1 MATYVLLSKLTEEG
15 AETITKNPD
24 RIREVNQEIAKLGV
38 KVREQYALL
47 GSYDFINI
55 VEAPDNATIAR
66 VSALLGSRGSI
77 QITTLAAVPLDEFI
91 ASLKQ

>member
-1 MATYVLLSKLTEEG
+1 VATYVLLSKLTDDG
-15 AETITKNPD
+15 AATITKNPD

-55 VEAPDNATIAR
+55 VEAADNATIAR

-77 QITTLAAVPLDEFI
+77 QITTLAAVPLDDFI
-91 ASLKQ
+91 ASLKK

>member
-1 MATYVLLSKLTEEG
+1 MATYVLLSKLTDEG

-47 GSYDFINI
+47 GPYDFINV
-55 VEAPDNATIAR
+55 VEAPDNATIMR
-66 VSALLGSRGSI
+66 VSAMLGSRGSI

-91 ASLKQ
+91 ESLRG